1 MSYVDEQIEKLAEL
15 IVSSNNII
23 VFTGAG
29 ISTESGLRDFRGP
42 NGIWTKSEDP
52 TTMTFQKFLV
62 DPEVRKRHWARY
74 GSGEF
79 HANIQ
84 PNRAHYAVAE
94 MEKMGKLNCVI
105 TQNIDGLHQKAG
117 NNPNNVIE
125 LHGTVTKAKCLEC
138 GKSYA
143 IEEIRPRF
151 DAGEESPNCRECG
164 GLMKVATIS
173 FGQPM
178 PVEETQEAQRRLA
191 RCDLC
196 IVIGS
201 TRLVYPAAH
210 MPEIALSA
218 GANLAIIN
226 MGNTPL
232 DNMARV
238 RISEK
243 AGDIMEKVMRLVKQK
258 MSGQYKK
265 A

>member
-1 MSYVDEQIEKLAEL
+1 MAYVDEQIKKLADL
-15 IVSSNNII
+15 IVNSNNII

-52 TTMTFQKFLV
+52 TAMTFQKFLI

-79 HANIQ
+79 QGNVM
-84 PNRAHYAVAE
+84 PNRAHYAIAE
-94 MEKMGKLNCVI
+94 LEKMGKLNCVI

-138 GKSYA
+138 GKSYP
-143 IEEIRPRF
+143 IEEVRPRLK
-151 DAGEESPNCRECG
+151 AGEESPNCPECG

-173 FGQPM
+173 FGQAM
-178 PVEETQEAQRRLA
+178 PAEETEEAHERSA
-191 RCDLC
+191 KCDLC

-201 TRLVYPAAH
+201 TLLVYPAAH
-210 MPEIALSA
+210 MPEIALNA
-218 GANLAIIN
+218 GAKLAIIN
-226 MGNTPL
+226 MGDTSL
-232 DNMARV
+232 DNVAHV

-243 AGDIMEKVMRLVKQK
+243 AGDVMEKVMQLVKQK
-258 MSGQYKK
+258 MT
-265 A
+265 